1 MKIWNIAGLFR
12 LDLIS
17 PEEEL
22 VYQMRSSWPL
32 IAGLTVLVLAL
43 VAAAILLIL
52 RAHRKSKARKKPDES
67 LQAKDGKEDGRKP

>member
-1 MKIWNIAGLFR
+1 MKPWNIAGLFR

-17 PEEEL
+17 PEEYL
-22 VYQMRSSWPL
+22 MDQMMSSWPL

-67 LQAKDGKEDGRKP
+67 LQAKDGKEGGRKP